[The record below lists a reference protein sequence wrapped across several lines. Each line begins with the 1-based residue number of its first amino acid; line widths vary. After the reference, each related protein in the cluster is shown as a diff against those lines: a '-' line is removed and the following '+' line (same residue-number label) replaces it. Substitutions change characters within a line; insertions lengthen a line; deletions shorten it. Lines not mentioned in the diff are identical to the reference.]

1 MVFQQI
7 LHRKQDGWDQ
17 LRRVNAG
24 RQRVSS
30 SMVSPFVFAVRLF
43 QGGHEGGTAMEIL
56 GIFCTQKKQRE
67 VALGSKREDPRR

>member
-1 MVFQQI
+1 M
-7 LHRKQDGWDQ
+7 
-17 LRRVNAG
+17 
-24 RQRVSS
+24 SS

-56 GIFCTQKKQRE
+56 GIFCTKKKQRE

>member
-43 QGGHEGGTAMEIL
+43 QGCHEGATAMD
-56 GIFCTQKKQRE
+56 IFMGSSAQKKQRE